1 MPFWLS
7 KKYGLPQLRV
17 WFDSELVSVSLRKV
31 KIWKATVDDDDVNEE
46 DDDDDNLYASSL
58 AASIGSCFL

>member
-1 MPFWLS
+1 MSFWLS
-7 KKYGLPQLRV
+7 KKYGIPQLRV

-46 DDDDDNLYASSL
+46 DDDDDNL
-58 AASIGSCFL
+58 